1 MQDARAKDIQL
12 DFILT
17 IEGIFLHIIF
27 FFNKIIL
34 FFILYSLSGCP
45 KKDKLSSE
53 RKWKLLLNN
62 HFEILYLL
70 VSLLKYLLT
79 VLALNETI
87 LKCPTI
93 GCNGRGHISSS
104 RNTHRSLSGCPTA
117 AANKAAAKE
126 FKYQNSLIFR
136 NKLPTG
142 KDDFLWELL
151 NKF

>member
-1 MQDARAKDIQL
+1 MK
-12 DFILT
+12 
-17 IEGIFLHIIF
+17 
-27 FFNKIIL
+27 N
-34 FFILYSLSGCP
+34 SPLS
-45 KKDKLSSE
+45 
-53 RKWKLLLNN
+53 
-62 HFEILYLL
+62 I
-70 VSLLKYLLT
+70 

-136 NKLPTG
+136 NKLPPGIENTTVNRPEAVM
-142 KDDFLWELL
+142 KVRIILF
-151 NKF
+151 